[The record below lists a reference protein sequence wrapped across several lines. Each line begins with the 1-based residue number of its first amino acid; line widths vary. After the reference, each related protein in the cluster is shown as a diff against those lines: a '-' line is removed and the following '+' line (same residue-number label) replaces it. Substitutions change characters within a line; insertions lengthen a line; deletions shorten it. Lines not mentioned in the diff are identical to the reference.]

1 MQEDSMVLKLS
12 NRRKEERFLNNRLKQ
27 WLQAISS
34 KIIIEVNPKA
44 FAEIRELSGSMSKR
58 CGNNE
63 QGLPR
68 TGKVDEQGLLNL
80 LEYSEISVGAY
91 EDGELLGYVICLP
104 PATEYGSLNYAW
116 FNENMADFLY
126 VDRIVRVQ
134 IHRDKGIGSRL
145 YSHIIEYSGKQI
157 AEVPLNPPNLASMRF
172 HGRFDFEKIGELHH
186 NTYSVNL
193 DAREQISGALSS
205 KLVYWKSVGIIS
217 PIFANQLQ

>member
-1 MQEDSMVLKLS
+1 M
-12 NRRKEERFLNNRLKQ
+12 
-27 WLQAISS
+27 
-34 KIIIEVNPKA
+34 
-44 FAEIRELSGSMSKR
+44 EIRELSGSDVQKMWEI
-58 CGNNE
+58 NE
-63 QGLPR
+63 QGLPG

-126 VDRIVRVQ
+126 VDRIAVAQ

-157 AEVPLNPPNLASMRF
+157 AAEVSLNPPNLASMRF

-186 NTYSVNL
+186 KTYSVNL
-193 DAREQISGALSS
+193 MLRKAD
-205 KLVYWKSVGIIS
+205 
-217 PIFANQLQ
+217 

>member
-1 MQEDSMVLKLS
+1 M
-12 NRRKEERFLNNRLKQ
+12 
-27 WLQAISS
+27 
-34 KIIIEVNPKA
+34 
-44 FAEIRELSGSMSKR
+44 EIRELSGSDVQKMWEI
-58 CGNNE
+58 NE
-63 QGLPR
+63 QGLPG

-91 EDGELLGYVICLP
+91 KDGELLGYVICLP

-126 VDRIVRVQ
+126 VDRIAVAQ

-157 AEVPLNPPNLASMRF
+157 AAEVSLNPPNLASMRF

-193 DAREQISGALSS
+193 MLRKAD
-205 KLVYWKSVGIIS
+205 
-217 PIFANQLQ
+217 

>member
-1 MQEDSMVLKLS
+1 M
-12 NRRKEERFLNNRLKQ
+12 
-27 WLQAISS
+27 
-34 KIIIEVNPKA
+34 
-44 FAEIRELSGSMSKR
+44 EIRELSGSDVQKMWEI
-58 CGNNE
+58 NE
-63 QGLPR
+63 QGLPG

-91 EDGELLGYVICLP
+91 EDGELLGYIICLP

-126 VDRIVRVQ
+126 VDRIAVAQ

-157 AEVPLNPPNLASMRF
+157 AAEVSLNPPNLASMRF

-186 NTYSVNL
+186 KTYSVNL
-193 DAREQISGALSS
+193 MLRKAE
-205 KLVYWKSVGIIS
+205 
-217 PIFANQLQ
+217 

>member
-1 MQEDSMVLKLS
+1 M
-12 NRRKEERFLNNRLKQ
+12 
-27 WLQAISS
+27 
-34 KIIIEVNPKA
+34 
-44 FAEIRELSGSMSKR
+44 EIRELSGSDVQKMWEI
-58 CGNNE
+58 NE
-63 QGLPR
+63 QGLPG

-80 LEYSEISVGAY
+80 LEYSEISVGAFK
-91 EDGELLGYVICLP
+91 DGELLGYVICLP

-126 VDRIVRVQ
+126 VDRIAVAQ

-157 AEVPLNPPNLASMRF
+157 AAEVSLNPPNLASMRF

-193 DAREQISGALSS
+193 MLRKAD
-205 KLVYWKSVGIIS
+205 
-217 PIFANQLQ
+217 

>member
-1 MQEDSMVLKLS
+1 M
-12 NRRKEERFLNNRLKQ
+12 
-27 WLQAISS
+27 
-34 KIIIEVNPKA
+34 
-44 FAEIRELSGSMSKR
+44 EIRELSGSDVQKMWEI
-58 CGNNE
+58 NE
-63 QGLPR
+63 QGLPG

-126 VDRIVRVQ
+126 VDRIAVAQ

-145 YSHIIEYSGKQI
+145 YSHIVEYSSKQI
-157 AEVPLNPPNLASMRF
+157 AAEVSLNPPNLASMRF

-186 NTYSVNL
+186 ETYSVNL
-193 DAREQISGALSS
+193 MLRKAE
-205 KLVYWKSVGIIS
+205 
-217 PIFANQLQ
+217 

>member
-1 MQEDSMVLKLS
+1 M
-12 NRRKEERFLNNRLKQ
+12 
-27 WLQAISS
+27 
-34 KIIIEVNPKA
+34 
-44 FAEIRELSGSMSKR
+44 EIRELSGSDVQKMWEI
-58 CGNNE
+58 NE
-63 QGLPR
+63 QGLPG

-126 VDRIVRVQ
+126 VDRIAVAQ

-157 AEVPLNPPNLASMRF
+157 AAEVSLNPPNLASMRF

-186 NTYSVNL
+186 
-193 DAREQISGALSS
+193 
-205 KLVYWKSVGIIS
+205 KLTR
-217 PIFANQLQ
+217 LT

>member
-1 MQEDSMVLKLS
+1 M
-12 NRRKEERFLNNRLKQ
+12 
-27 WLQAISS
+27 
-34 KIIIEVNPKA
+34 
-44 FAEIRELSGSMSKR
+44 EIRELCGSDVQKMWEI
-58 CGNNE
+58 NE
-63 QGLPR
+63 QGLPG

-126 VDRIVRVQ
+126 VDRIAVAQ

-145 YSHIIEYSGKQI
+145 YSHIIEYSSKQI
-157 AEVPLNPPNLASMRF
+157 AAEVSLNPPNLASMRF

-186 NTYSVNL
+186 ETYSVNL
-193 DAREQISGALSS
+193 MLRKAE
-205 KLVYWKSVGIIS
+205 
-217 PIFANQLQ
+217 

>member
-1 MQEDSMVLKLS
+1 M
-12 NRRKEERFLNNRLKQ
+12 
-27 WLQAISS
+27 
-34 KIIIEVNPKA
+34 
-44 FAEIRELSGSMSKR
+44 EIRELSGSDVQKMWEI
-58 CGNNE
+58 NE
-63 QGLPR
+63 QGLPG

-126 VDRIVRVQ
+126 VDRIAVAQ

-145 YSHIIEYSGKQI
+145 YSHIIEYSSKQI
-157 AEVPLNPPNLASMRF
+157 AAEVSLNPPNLASMRF

-186 NTYSVNL
+186 KTYSVNL
-193 DAREQISGALSS
+193 MLRKAE
-205 KLVYWKSVGIIS
+205 
-217 PIFANQLQ
+217 

>member
-1 MQEDSMVLKLS
+1 M
-12 NRRKEERFLNNRLKQ
+12 
-27 WLQAISS
+27 
-34 KIIIEVNPKA
+34 
-44 FAEIRELSGSMSKR
+44 EIRELSDSDVQKMWEI
-58 CGNNE
+58 NE
-63 QGLPR
+63 QGLPG

-126 VDRIVRVQ
+126 VDRIAVAQ

-145 YSHIIEYSGKQI
+145 YSHIIDYSSKQI
-157 AEVPLNPPNLASMRF
+157 AAEVSLNPPNLASMRF

-186 NTYSVNL
+186 ETYSVNL
-193 DAREQISGALSS
+193 MLRKAE
-205 KLVYWKSVGIIS
+205 
-217 PIFANQLQ
+217 

>member
-1 MQEDSMVLKLS
+1 M
-12 NRRKEERFLNNRLKQ
+12 
-27 WLQAISS
+27 
-34 KIIIEVNPKA
+34 
-44 FAEIRELSGSMSKR
+44 EIRELSASDVQKMWEI
-58 CGNNE
+58 NE
-63 QGLPR
+63 QGLPG

-126 VDRIVRVQ
+126 VDRIAVAQ

-157 AEVPLNPPNLASMRF
+157 AAEVSLNPPNLASMRF

-193 DAREQISGALSS
+193 MLRKAD
-205 KLVYWKSVGIIS
+205 
-217 PIFANQLQ
+217 

>member
-1 MQEDSMVLKLS
+1 M
-12 NRRKEERFLNNRLKQ
+12 
-27 WLQAISS
+27 
-34 KIIIEVNPKA
+34 
-44 FAEIRELSGSMSKR
+44 EIRELSGSDVQKMWEI
-58 CGNNE
+58 NE
-63 QGLPR
+63 QGLPG

-126 VDRIVRVQ
+126 VDRIAVAQ

-145 YSHIIEYSGKQI
+145 YSHIIEYSSKQI
-157 AEVPLNPPNLASMRF
+157 AAEVSLNPPNLASMRF

-186 NTYSVNL
+186 KTYSVNL
-193 DAREQISGALSS
+193 MLRKA
-205 KLVYWKSVGIIS
+205 
-217 PIFANQLQ
+217 

>member
-1 MQEDSMVLKLS
+1 M
-12 NRRKEERFLNNRLKQ
+12 
-27 WLQAISS
+27 
-34 KIIIEVNPKA
+34 
-44 FAEIRELSGSMSKR
+44 EIRELSGSDVQKMWEI
-58 CGNNE
+58 NE
-63 QGLPR
+63 QGLPG

-126 VDRIVRVQ
+126 IDRIAVAQ

-145 YSHIIEYSGKQI
+145 YSHIIEYSSKQI
-157 AEVPLNPPNLASMRF
+157 AAEVSLNPPNLASMRF

-186 NTYSVNL
+186 ETYSVNL
-193 DAREQISGALSS
+193 MLRKAE
-205 KLVYWKSVGIIS
+205 
-217 PIFANQLQ
+217 